1 MSGEL
6 IVEKIKPDNLEET
19 ILLQGNVII
28 QGNLSAEN
36 SLWSENPVILC
47 NSKVIGADIVL
58 PEETNAL
65 SIGPI
70 DIADGVT
77 VDVPTSVE
85 WQIL

>member
-6 IVEKIKPDNLEET
+6 IVEKIKPDNIEET
-19 ILLQGNVII
+19 ILLDGNVII
-28 QGNLSAEN
+28 RGNLSAEN
-36 SLWSENPVILC
+36 SLWSDNPVILC
-47 NSKVIGADIVL
+47 NSKIIGADIVL
-58 PEETNAL
+58 PEQTNAL